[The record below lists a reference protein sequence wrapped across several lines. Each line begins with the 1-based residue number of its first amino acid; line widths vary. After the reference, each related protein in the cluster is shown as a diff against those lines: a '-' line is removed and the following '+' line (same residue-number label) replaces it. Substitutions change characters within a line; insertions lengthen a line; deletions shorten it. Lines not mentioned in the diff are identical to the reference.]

1 MSSVAITDFVRSDLD
16 LSVAEVAS
24 DLDVERKAITDFV
37 RSDLDL
43 GNEVASDLDVER
55 KASLTS
61 SVLILIF
68 Q

>member
-1 MSSVAITDFVRSDLD
+1 MDVERKAITDFVRSDLD

-24 DLDVERKAITDFV
+24 DLDVERKV
-37 RSDLDL
+37 
-43 GNEVASDLDVER
+43 
-55 KASLTS
+55 SLTS